1 MGWQGILYGRIYV
14 DFSFLT
20 VYKVCT
26 KAILP
31 GERSVRIREVKG
43 SNPSRSIKS
52 KTPCLLTR
60 SFLFIQD
67 PEGFRQGGGLPQPK
81 PQWGFG
87 YAAEGT
93 KALPNHFARKPL
105 SETVSYL

>member
-1 MGWQGILYGRIYV
+1 M
-14 DFSFLT
+14 
-20 VYKVCT
+20 
-26 KAILP
+26 
-31 GERSVRIREVKG
+31 
-43 SNPSRSIKS
+43 
-52 KTPCLLTR
+52 LLHP
-60 SFLFIQD
+60 D

-87 YAAEGT
+87 YAVEGA

>member
-1 MGWQGILYGRIYV
+1 M
-14 DFSFLT
+14 
-20 VYKVCT
+20 
-26 KAILP
+26 LP
-31 GERSVRIREVKG
+31 H
-43 SNPSRSIKS
+43 P
-52 KTPCLLTR
+52 
-60 SFLFIQD
+60 D
-67 PEGFRQGGGLPQPK
+67 PEGFRQDGGLPQPK